1 MAGIYLHIP
10 FCRQAC
16 YYCDFHFST
25 YHLLIPAMIK
35 AISTELRIRKDYLG
49 GASIETIYFG
59 GGTPSL
65 LQTGDLQALLE
76 IIAHLYPVH
85 DDCEITLEANPDDL
99 NKNKL
104 TELKSLGINRLSIGI
119 QSFNDEIL
127 AYLHRVHRSHD
138 ARQAFLNARETG
150 FDNINLD
157 LIYAIRNDYMGTL
170 KDDLK
175 EFLELMPEHISAY
188 SLTIE
193 PRTVFG
199 RWLDKHK
206 MSEVPDHETAEQFE
220 YISSLLGMHDYDH
233 YEISNY
239 ARNGHI
245 SRHNTH
251 YWQGIPYLGIGPSAH
266 SYNLEH
272 RQYNISN
279 NSSYIRSLENRKI
292 PSTMDYLSISDR
304 INERIMTGLRTK
316 WGCDLTGIK
325 NEFGLDMLE
334 INRDYIRE
342 LVDDEMIILSDGI
355 MKLSRKGKL
364 FADKIASNL
373 FVTDSPV

>member
-1 MAGIYLHIP
+1 
-10 FCRQAC
+10 
-16 YYCDFHFST
+16 
-25 YHLLIPAMIK
+25 MIR

-49 GASIETIYFG
+49 GAPIETIYFG

-65 LQTGDLQALLE
+65 LQTGDLQSLLE
-76 IIAHLYPVH
+76 IIAHVYPVQ

-99 NKNKL
+99 NKNKVK
-104 TELKSLGINRLSIGI
+104 ELKSLGINRLSIGI

-127 AYLHRVHRSHD
+127 AYLHRVHRGHD

-157 LIYAIRNDYMGTL
+157 LIYAIRDGYKGIL
-170 KDDLK
+170 EDDLK
-175 EFLELMPEHISAY
+175 EFLELKPEHISAY
-188 SLTIE
+188 SLTVE

-206 MSEVPDHETAEQFE
+206 ISEVSDHEAAEQFE
-220 YISSLLGMHDYDH
+220 YIFRVLGAHDYDH

-239 ARNGHI
+239 ALNGKI
-245 SRHNTH
+245 SKHNTR
-251 YWQGIPYLGIGPSAH
+251 YWQGSPYLGVGPSAH
-266 SYNLEH
+266 SYQLEH
-272 RQYNISN
+272 REYNISN
-279 NSSYIRSLENRKI
+279 NSRYIRSLENRKI

-334 INRDYIRE
+334 TNRDYIRE
-342 LVDDEMIILSDGI
+342 LVNEEMIILSDGI

-364 FADKIASNL
+364 FADKIASDL